1 MMRIPVLAALFLA
14 AAGTAP
20 AQQLDVDFVIT
31 EDGQA
36 AGCAASIVSGLD
48 PNGDGFLAVR
58 TGPGSN
64 YFQVDQLRNG
74 DTVRTCAQQGEWIGV
89 YYGQP
94 RRKGWVH
101 SNWLIDGAG

>member
-1 MMRIPVLAALFLA
+1 MKTTALVLSLSLAVSAAW
-14 AAGTAP
+14 
-20 AQQLDVDFVIT
+20 AQQLDVDFTIL
-31 EDGQA
+31 EDAQA
-36 AGCAASIVSGLD
+36 AGCAGSIVSGLD

-64 YFQVDQLRNG
+64 YAKLDELHNG
-74 DTVRTCAQQGEWIGV
+74 DMVRTCVGSGRWVGI

-101 SNWLIDGAG
+101 SNWLTEGAG